1 MTCQEITGQPRYVK
15 LAYLEYTAYV
25 EVIIHSGA
33 FPLYCFV
40 FQTCL
45 CRTWLSRNLGYIE
58 VAFHSRKLVFCFFTT
73 TCVEVNFVLVKKLN
87 NMNVKQSN

>member
-1 MTCQEITGQPRYVK
+1 MAFNTGQPRYVK

-25 EVIIHSGA
+25 EVIIHSRS
-33 FPLYCFV
+33 FPICCFV
-40 FQTCL
+40 FHTCL

-58 VAFHSRKLVFCFFTT
+58 VVFHSRKLVFGFFTT
-73 TCVEVNFVLVKKLN
+73 TCVEINFVLVKELN